1 VLFGVEGGHS
11 RSMHCF
17 KGERSSSGSEDP
29 GTDVE
34 ELGTGLEDPR
44 TELEDL
50 EMGWDDLKGAIERLE
65 RERK

>member
-1 VLFGVEGGHS
+1 
-11 RSMHCF
+11 
-17 KGERSSSGSEDP
+17 
-29 GTDVE
+29 VE